1 MAFEFL
7 KDLFGKNEDGTPK
20 ALTADELEQAI
31 TANKDLKVVNLAS
44 GEYVSQEKYARL
56 ETRASGLQASLDEA
70 NTKLKSFEKDGV
82 TIEDVRKEA
91 ADWKTKYETDTKA
104 LNDKLAAQERS
115 HLIDQYLG
123 GMEFTSKLAKKGIKD
138 LLEGAKEL
146 SVKDGALVGADDLMK
161 GYRTEY
167 ADAFKPEEDP
177 GDDGD
182 GGDGGTGGTG
192 GQGAGGAG
200 PMFTSSRS
208 MGSGNPKKGGK
219 GMTLSEAMKYKNEHP
234 DADVMS
240 LIRPE

>member
-56 ETRASGLQASLDEA
+56 ETRANGLQASLDEA

-115 HLIDQYLG
+115 HLIDQYLASTQ
-123 GMEFTSKLAKKGIKD
+123 FTSSLARQGIKTM
-138 LLEGAKEL
+138 LEGAAEL

-161 GYRTEY
+161 GYKSQF

-177 GDDGD
+177 KGDDNPPSNLPRFISTNPMNS
-182 GGDGGTGGTG
+182 TG
-192 GQGAGGAG
+192 
-200 PMFTSSRS
+200 P
-208 MGSGNPKKGGK
+208 NPKKGK
-219 GMTLSEAMKYKNEHP
+219 GMTLAEAMVYKNEHP
-234 DADVMS
+234 DADVKA
-240 LIRPE
+240 LIGGNQ